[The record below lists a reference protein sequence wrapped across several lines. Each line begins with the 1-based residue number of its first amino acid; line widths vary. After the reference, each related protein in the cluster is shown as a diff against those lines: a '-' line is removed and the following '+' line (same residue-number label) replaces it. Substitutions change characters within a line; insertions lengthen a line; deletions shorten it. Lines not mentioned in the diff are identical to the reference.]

1 MRHEASL
8 LKDILAAIG
17 KIEGI
22 TAATPEES
30 FQVFPWMYRGHSQ
43 FS

>member
-30 FQVFPWMYRGHSQ
+30 FFGDGSYRRQ
-43 FS
+43 CCTT